1 MVEPKS
7 KQAILGKI
15 GLQTPIP
22 RDGEIRF
29 QSIDLER
36 VGAAEMQILLL
47 AYFPEQSLDGEQI
60 GAKMM
65 AKLEDL
71 LS

>member
-1 MVEPKS
+1 MVEPNS

-22 RDGEIRF
+22 RGGEIRF

-36 VGAAEMQILLL
+36 VGASEMQILLL
-47 AYFPEQSLDGEQI
+47 AGHSKQSMDG
-60 GAKMM
+60 G
-65 AKLEDL
+65 
-71 LS
+71 

>member
-47 AYFPEQSLDGEQI
+47 AYFPE
-60 GAKMM
+60 
-65 AKLEDL
+65 
-71 LS
+71 